1 MSLLMPNFVEI
12 AIDFVVAYWRWF
24 VIFTAVVLVFVLIG
38 FIFKAFHHAPKL
50 DQKQIQRAQTAI
62 ATQDR
67 EEMTKVLVESDV
79 QEKKIDA
86 NVAYAN
92 TETVNAIADSKKQ
105 WADKSNDE
113 LAAELERRAQEP

>member
-1 MSLLMPNFVEI
+1 MLI
-12 AIDFVVAYWRWF
+12 AANIVGFIIAKWRWF
-24 VIFTAVVLVFVLIG
+24 AIFAGVVLLFVVIG
-38 FIFKAFHHAPKL
+38 FIFKAFNRPPKL

-62 ATQDR
+62 ATADR

-79 QEKKIDA
+79 REKQIDT

-92 TETVNAIADSKKQ
+92 NATVDAINESKKT
-105 WADKSNDE
+105 WANASNDE